1 MKAIAHDGYGP
12 PDDLAL
18 REVDKPSIDDTGVLI
33 RVRAAAVNPVDWHL
47 MRGEP
52 SFLRMMG
59 GRNPV
64 GRIPGSDVA
73 GQVEAV
79 GARVTGFRP
88 GDDVFGVC
96 DGALA
101 EWARSNEKNLVAKPA
116 SITYEQAAAI
126 PVAGCTALLAVRD
139 HGRLQPGQSILING
153 AAGGV
158 GTYAVQIAKA
168 LGGRVTGVCS
178 TSNLEFV
185 HSIGADDVI
194 DYTTGDFTRGS
205 SRYDLIVQ
213 LAGNRTQA
221 ELRRALTRDGHLV
234 VVGGGTGREIDDGG
248 GLWELLSLMLKGMVL
263 SRVVR
268 PRALMFMARIRTA
281 DLTFLAE
288 LIESGKLTSV
298 VDRIYPLANAAD
310 AIRHLETGHARGK
323 VIVTV

>member
-79 GARVTGFRP
+79 
-88 GDDVFGVC
+88 
-96 DGALA
+96 
-101 EWARSNEKNLVAKPA
+101 
-116 SITYEQAAAI
+116 
-126 PVAGCTALLAVRD
+126 RD

-194 DYTTGDFTRGS
+194 DYTTGDFTRSS